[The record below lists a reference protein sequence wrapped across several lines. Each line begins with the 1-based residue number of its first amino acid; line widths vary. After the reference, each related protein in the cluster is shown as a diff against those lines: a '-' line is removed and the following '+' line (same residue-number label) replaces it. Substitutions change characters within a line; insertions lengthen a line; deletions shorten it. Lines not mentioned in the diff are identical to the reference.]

1 MTTLGTDIDCVSD
14 LDPSFGLVSGNMTLA
29 QAIARRLTT
38 ARGSL
43 FYDEDYGTDLNQTI
57 NDSAGPVGARGT
69 SGTFRLRAAIEA
81 EAMKDERVM
90 SAKAEVS
97 LASSDAFS
105 VRLTLATADGPLE
118 LVMSVSEVTAD
129 LLEVS

>member
-1 MTTLGTDIDCVSD
+1 MTTLGTDIDCVTD
-14 LDPSFGLVSGNMTLA
+14 LDPSFRLVSGNLTLA

-43 FYDEDYGTDLNQTI
+43 FYDEDYGTDINRAI
-57 NDSAGPVGARGT
+57 NDAAGAVGT

-81 EAMKDERVM
+81 EAMKDERVL
-90 SAKAEVS
+90 SARAEVS
-97 LASSDAFS
+97 VLGAGALSA
-105 VRLTLATADGPLE
+105 RLTLLTADGPLA
-118 LVMSVSEVTAD
+118 LVLSVSEVSAD